1 MEMYRVK
8 CAEVWGGTHDA
19 EMDVCTSGLTASLF
33 SVSSDGG
40 KGGDIYYF
48 SVCQHDVLTRV
59 VVADVVGHGEA
70 INKVSQWLYEA
81 LIRQIET
88 LDSNAVLTDLNRTV
102 NERGLE
108 AMTTAAVITFYLDDS
123 SLSFSYAGHPP
134 LLVCRRSEAR
144 WRAVNLPPRG
154 TPGNLPLGVPFD
166 APYEQERMRLEKGD
180 RLFLYTDGVIEA
192 PNANGELFDVRRL
205 MEALEQTGDK
215 NLSEVKQTVLAA
227 VRAHT
232 KGSLTHD
239 DVTMLAIEIG

>member
-1 MEMYRVK
+1 MYRVK

-19 EMDVCTSGLTASLF
+19 DMDVCTNGLTASLY

-70 INKVSQWLYEA
+70 INSVSQWLYEA
-81 LIRQIET
+81 LVKQIET
-88 LDSNAVLTDLNRTV
+88 LDSSAVLSELNQTV
-102 NERGLE
+102 RERGLK
-108 AMTTAAVITFYLDDS
+108 AMTTAAVITFYLEDY
-123 SLSFSYAGHPP
+123 SLYFSYAGHPP
-134 LLVCRRSEAR
+134 LLVRRRSEAK
-144 WRAVNLPPRG
+144 WRALNLPPRG
-154 TPGNLPLGVPFD
+154 TPGNLPLGVPFA
-166 APYEQERMRLEKGD
+166 APYEQEQMRLVKGD

-192 PNANGELFDVRRL
+192 PDADDVLFDVTRL
-205 MEALEQTGDK
+205 IEVLEQTGDK
-215 NLSEVKQTVLAA
+215 ELSEVKQAVLAA

-232 KGSLTHD
+232 NGSLAHD

>member
-1 MEMYRVK
+1 MERYRVS

-19 EMDVCTSGLTASLF
+19 DMDVCTSGLTASLF

-48 SVCQHDVLTRV
+48 SVCQHDVLTRI
-59 VVADVVGHGEA
+59 VVADVMGHGEA
-70 INKVSQWLYEA
+70 INNVSQWLYEA
-81 LIRQIET
+81 LVRQIET
-88 LDSNAVLTDLNRTV
+88 LDSSAVLSDLNRTAR
-102 NERGLE
+102 ERGLK

-134 LLVCRRSEAR
+134 LLVRRRSEAK
-144 WRAVNLPPRG
+144 WHAANLPPRQ
-154 TPGNLPLGVPFD
+154 TPRNLPLGVPFD
-166 APYEQERMRLEKGD
+166 APYKQEQLRLVKGD

-192 PNANGELFDVRRL
+192 PGADGELFDVERL
-205 MEALEQTGDK
+205 MEVLEQTGDK
-215 NLSEVKQTVLAA
+215 ELSEVKQAVLAA

-232 KGSLTHD
+232 QGSLTHD